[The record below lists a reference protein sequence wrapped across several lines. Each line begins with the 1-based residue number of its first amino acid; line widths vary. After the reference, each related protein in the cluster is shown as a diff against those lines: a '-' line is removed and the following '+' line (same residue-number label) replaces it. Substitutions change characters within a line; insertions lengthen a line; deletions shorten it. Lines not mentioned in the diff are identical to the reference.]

1 MIFNKTETWSKS
13 EYFNYTEDNKTFY
26 NGYEK
31 FEFVGN
37 QYVGK
42 LTSNITMSGEKEG
55 IMDLTLTMSYA
66 GNILF
71 DQSYGYVEYNGKKLT
86 IEDSFVKE

>member
-71 DQSYGYVEYNGKKLT
+71 DQS
-86 IEDSFVKE
+86 